1 MTIPIKPAN
10 AQFNDEQW
18 QAIHQKG
25 SNILVA
31 ASAGSGKTTVLI
43 ERILTHLGNS
53 YAELDE
59 LLVVTFTESAAK
71 EMKERMEVSLK
82 KAISKTSDSIHQRH
96 LLQQINL
103 LPTAHIRTLHSFCL
117 QVIQQFFYVID
128 FNPSF
133 KLLTDETQKT
143 LIYQEVWQN
152 ILSDI
157 LEEQV
162 VSETH
167 HLSKENLGDLMNRF
181 ADARSDQSL
190 FDMVLDLYQFS
201 SSHTE
206 PIVWLS
212 QIHQLTA
219 DFEGFKA
226 SQLYQDFLK
235 KHIERNALAAH
246 RLLDRALDLMRTSSQ
261 ETVDKYEALLSTEH
275 QFIAALLEANYS
287 DDLEQVMQQIEHLSY
302 GRWPSTKKTSDD
314 IETVTLMKDFRDDAK
329 KIMTDRLTTLFSFSY
344 QDTVRI
350 EGAISPIIQQLSQ
363 LTLLFSEYLTRH
375 KRELNMIDYNDLE
388 HLTLDILAPY
398 NSQTKQREASPAALY
413 FQKQFKEVMVD
424 EYQDINDIQATI
436 LGWLAHDYRPD
447 LLGNM
452 FMVGDVKQ
460 SIYGFRMAEPSLF
473 LKKYRA
479 YDQSQG
485 GELIVLDKN
494 YRSRDEVLQFTNYLF
509 ERIMDTDFG
518 EMDYGMQ
525 ESLKTGNLSFLPPA
539 PDAHFDIELLLYEKQ
554 TEDDEAELE
563 SNDDQLTYDSSL
575 EAEVHLVAQDI
586 QSKIADGFEIFDKET
601 KVMRPATFKDIVLLS
616 STRGPF
622 LPVQQVFEQYHL
634 PVLTQK
640 VENYFQRQEI
650 RLMIALLKIIDNPL
664 QDIPLVAIL
673 KSFFVGLSDEMLS
686 KIRIE
691 QPTGLFYTACTHYK
705 SSANKQTDAVIQQ
718 HLARFFA
725 QLEHWHALASEVS
738 LVELIW
744 TIYQETNFLDYVSG
758 LANGPQRQANL
769 HAFYQKAAEFE
780 ESSFKG
786 LFGFVNYIEKV
797 MQTENDLAEP
807 VILAEDQNVIRTMT
821 VHASKGLEFPIV
833 YLINTGKKFNL
844 RDITHKRYIASKDY
858 GIATDYYDYEDL
870 LQYPSLSKQ
879 ALKIQRESKA
889 KAEEMR
895 KLYVALTRC
904 EQKLMIVGSVK
915 NADDWEDKSMKTR
928 QLARRETI
936 LADTQERQT
945 ASTWL
950 DWIRQALA
958 LEKNQ
963 QKSVTE
969 FKREQVHID
978 FINDVMIKEGQV
990 VENDA
995 SFFITPEQWLTQLNH
1010 AVKHVSEPVHPVV
1023 ERIDQLM
1030 RTVYSH
1036 QLATQTSSY
1045 QSVSELKRMY
1055 EEPKIEKIEVFQDR
1069 RTAVLGVVDNNRPKQ
1084 EKTTEA
1090 IQSIRY
1096 TQDTFEAPRFIEEK
1110 QMDYAQ
1116 IGTIT
1121 HFFLQ
1126 QLDFSVFEGQPSANY
1141 PGLLDQEAKRLLEEK
1156 YLDNRQLHVIQ
1167 MTAILSFL
1175 SGEIGQLVIESGK
1188 VLKREKAFS
1197 YLLPAKQLLQARLDT
1212 LTLEKLEEDQLLVH
1226 GVIDN
1231 YIQTEAGLVLID
1243 YKTDRFRP
1251 DVRLDKSQQID
1262 QIIKKYKFQVSLYAQ
1277 ALEKATQEKVFAAY
1291 LVLLDFDETV
1301 KVEDLYHFSD

>member
-1 MTIPIKPAN
+1 MTIEIRPAN
-10 AQFNDEQW
+10 VQFNDEQW

-43 ERILTHLGNS
+43 ERILSHLDNG
-53 YAELDE
+53 YAELDQ

-71 EMKERMEVSLK
+71 EMKERMETSLK
-82 KAISKTSDSIHQRH
+82 KAISKTSDPIHQRH

-117 QVIQQFFYVID
+117 QVIQQFFYIID

-133 KLLTDETQKT
+133 QLLTDETQKT

-152 ILSDI
+152 VLSDI
-157 LEEQV
+157 LEEKIA
-162 VSETH
+162 
-167 HLSKENLGDLMNRF
+167 SKTYQLTKESLGDLMNRF
-181 ADARSDQSL
+181 ADARSDQAL
-190 FDMVLDLYQFS
+190 FEMVLDLYLFS

-206 PIVWLS
+206 PTVWLAN
-212 QIHQLTA
+212 IHKLTE
-219 DFEGFKA
+219 DFEVFKA
-226 SQLYQDFLK
+226 SELYQEFLK
-235 KHIERNALAAH
+235 RHIERNALAAH
-246 RLLDRALDLMRTSSQ
+246 RLLGRAIDLLAGTSQ
-261 ETVDKYEALLSTEH
+261 EIVAKYNTVLEADRQVVVT
-275 QFIAALLEANYS
+275 LLEENHS
-287 DDLEQVMQQIEHLSY
+287 DNLEAIMHLMSHLKFD
-302 GRWPSTKKTSDD
+302 RWPTTKKTDD
-314 IETVTLMKDFRDDAK
+314 DYETVSMMKNFRDDAK
-329 KIMTDRLTTLFSFSY
+329 KIMSDRLATLFQFSY
-344 QDTVRI
+344 EDTINI
-350 EGAISPIIQQLSQ
+350 EEQISPVIQQLSN
-363 LTLLFSEYLTRH
+363 LTLLFTEYLVAH
-375 KRELNMIDYNDLE
+375 KRQLNIIDYNDLE

-398 NSQTKQREASPAALY
+398 NPESQKREASPAALY

-447 LLGNM
+447 LSGNL

-473 LKKYRA
+473 LSKYLA
-479 YDQSQG
+479 YDRGDG

-509 ERIMDTDFG
+509 ERIMDTEFG
-518 EMDYGMQ
+518 EMDYGPQ
-525 ESLKTGNLSFLPPA
+525 ESLKTGNTSFLPAA
-539 PDAHFDIELLLYEKQ
+539 PHSNFDIELLLYEKEMDDDAEEVFS
-554 TEDDEAELE
+554 EDERL
-563 SNDDQLTYDSSL
+563 NYDSSL

-586 QSKIADGFEIFDKET
+586 QKKIADGFEVYDKQL
-601 KVMRPATFKDIVLLS
+601 KQMRLATFKDFVLLS
-616 STRGPF
+616 STRSPF
-622 LPVQQVFEQYHL
+622 LPIQQIFEQYHL

-650 RLMIALLKIIDNPL
+650 RLMIALLKLIDNPL
-664 QDIPLVAIL
+664 QDIPLAAIL

-691 QPTGLFYTACTHYK
+691 QPTGLFYSACAHYQSK
-705 SSANKQTDAVIQQ
+705 ESKQVDPFIQQ
-718 HLARFFA
+718 QLRRFFA
-725 QLEHWHALASEVS
+725 QLTHWRSIASEVS

-758 LANGPQRQANL
+758 LSNGPQRQANL

-780 ESSFKG
+780 DSSFKG

-807 VILAEDQNVIRTMT
+807 VILAEDLNVIRTMT

-833 YLINTGKKFNL
+833 YLMNTGKKFNL

-879 ALKIQRESKA
+879 ALRIQQESKA

-904 EQKLMIVGSVK
+904 EQKLLIVGAIK
-915 NADDWEDKSMKTR
+915 NAEEWEEKSEKSR
-928 QLARRETI
+928 QLADRSSI
-936 LADTQERQT
+936 LADTQERQS

-958 LEKNQ
+958 LDKTQ
-963 QKSVTE
+963 QASVAHFQRDQIKIE
-969 FKREQVHID
+969 
-978 FINDVMIKEGQV
+978 FINDKMIQEKQM
-990 VENDA
+990 VETEA
-995 SFFITPEQWLTQLNH
+995 SFFITPEQWLEQFNQSVNQVET
-1010 AVKHVSEPVHPVV
+1010 SSHPVV
-1023 ERIDQLM
+1023 DKIDRLM
-1030 RTVYSH
+1030 RETYSH
-1036 QLATQTSSY
+1036 ELSTHTSSY

-1055 EEPKIEKIEVFQDR
+1055 EEPRIEKLEVFQDR
-1069 RTAVLGVVDNNRPKQ
+1069 RASTKKAQ
-1084 EKTTEA
+1084 ENISGIEEGTQA

-1096 TQDTFEAPRFIEEK
+1096 TQDTFEPPRFIEDK

-1126 QLDFSVFEGQPSANY
+1126 QLNFALFNEMEENLFEIILKN
-1141 PGLLDQEAKRLLEEK
+1141 EAQRLLKDKFMDDE
-1156 YLDNRQLHVIQ
+1156 QLSVIQ
-1167 MTAILSFL
+1167 MDAILVFL
-1175 SGEIGQLVIESGK
+1175 KSDVGKIVIQNAST
-1188 VLKREKAFS
+1188 LKKEQAFS
-1197 YLLPAKQLLQARLDT
+1197 FLLPASQLLQARLDEIA
-1212 LTLEKLEEDQLLVH
+1212 LQKLEGDQLLVH

-1231 YIQTEAGLVLID
+1231 FVQTETGIALID
-1243 YKTDRFRP
+1243 YKTDRFRS
-1251 DVRLDKSQQID
+1251 DLNISKNEQID
-1262 QIIKKYKFQVSLYAQ
+1262 LIVKKYKFQVSLYVQ
-1277 ALEKATQEKVFAAY
+1277 ALEKAKRQKVSAAY
-1291 LVLLDFDETV
+1291 LVLLDFGESV
-1301 KVEDLYHFSD
+1301 KVNDLYNFN

>member
-1 MTIPIKPAN
+1 MTFEIKPAN
-10 AQFNDEQW
+10 VQFNDEQW

-43 ERILTHLGNS
+43 ERILTHLGNN

-82 KAISKTSDSIHQRH
+82 KAVSKTSDPIHQRH
-96 LLQQINL
+96 LLHQINL

-133 KLLTDETQKT
+133 QLLTDETQKT

-152 ILSDI
+152 VLSDI
-157 LEEQV
+157 LEEKTT
-162 VSETH
+162 SESH
-167 HLSKENLGDLMNRF
+167 HLTKESLGELMNRF
-181 ADARSDQSL
+181 ADARSDQAL
-190 FDMVLDLYQFS
+190 FDMVLDLYLFS

-206 PIVWLS
+206 PSIWLAT
-212 QIHQLTA
+212 IHQLTA
-219 DFEGFKA
+219 DFEVFKT
-226 SQLYQDFLK
+226 SDLYQDFLK
-235 KHIERNALAAH
+235 RYIERNALAAH
-246 RLLDRALDLMRTSSQ
+246 RLLDRAFDLVQGTSQ
-261 ETVDKYEALLSTEH
+261 ETIDKYAAVLESDR
-275 QFIAALLEANYS
+275 QFIVTLLEANYS
-287 DDLEQVMQQIEHLSY
+287 DDLESIMHLM
-302 GRWPSTKKTSDD
+302 GHLKFERWPSTKKTDD
-314 IETVTLMKDFRDDAK
+314 DFDIVSLMKGFRDDAK
-329 KIMTDRLTTLFSFSY
+329 KIMSDRLATLFHFSY
-344 QDTVRI
+344 EDTVKI
-350 EGAISPIIQQLSQ
+350 EEHISPIIQQLST
-363 LTLLFSEYLTRH
+363 LTLLFSEYLMRH
-375 KRELNMIDYNDLE
+375 KRQLNIIDYNDLE

-398 NSQTKQREASPAALY
+398 HPDSKRREASPAALY
-413 FQKQFKEVMVD
+413 FQNQFKEVMVD

-436 LGWLAHDYRPD
+436 LSWLAHDYRTD

-479 YDQSQG
+479 YDRGEG
-485 GELIVLDKN
+485 GDLIVLDKN

-509 ERIMDTDFG
+509 ERIMDTEFG
-518 EMDYGMQ
+518 EMDYGVQ

-539 PDAHFDIELLLYEKQ
+539 GDSMFDIDLLLYQKEMDDDANESALE
-554 TEDDEAELE
+554 EDLLNYE
-563 SNDDQLTYDSSL
+563 SSL

-586 QSKIADGFEIFDKET
+586 QKKIADGFEVYDKQS
-601 KVMRPATFKDIVLLS
+601 KQMRLATFKDIVLLS
-616 STRGPF
+616 STRSPF
-622 LPVQQVFEQYHL
+622 LPIQQVFEHYHL

-650 RLMIALLKIIDNPL
+650 RLMIALLKLIDNPL

-691 QPTGLFYTACTHYK
+691 QPSGLFYTACAHYQSK
-705 SSANKQTDAVIQQ
+705 ENKQADPLIQQ
-718 HLARFFA
+718 QLTRFFA
-725 QLEHWHALASEVS
+725 QLKHWRSIASEVS

-758 LANGPQRQANL
+758 LSNGPQRQANL

-780 ESSFKG
+780 DSSFKG

-858 GIATDYYDYEDL
+858 GIATDFYDYEDL

-879 ALKIQRESKA
+879 ALRIQQESQS

-904 EQKLMIVGSVK
+904 EQKLIIVGSIK
-915 NADDWEDKSMKTR
+915 NADDWEEKSDKTR
-928 QLARRETI
+928 QLASRASI
-936 LADTQERQT
+936 LADTQERQN

-958 LEKNQ
+958 LDQTQ
-963 QKSVTE
+963 QKSVTH
-969 FKREQVHID
+969 FKREQVKIE
-978 FINDVMIKEGQV
+978 FINDAMIKDKQFVDIE
-990 VENDA
+990 A
-995 SFFITPEQWLTQLNH
+995 SFFITPEQWVTQFNQTIKQVEDS
-1010 AVKHVSEPVHPVV
+1010 AHPVV
-1023 ERIDQLM
+1023 ERIDRLM
-1030 RTVYSH
+1030 REPYVHELSTH
-1036 QLATQTSSY
+1036 TSSY

-1055 EEPKIEKIEVFQDR
+1055 EEPRIEKLEVFQDR
-1069 RTAVLGVVDNNRPKQ
+1069 RASTQQIQ
-1084 EKTTEA
+1084 ENLPQFEEGTEA

-1096 TQDTFEAPRFIEEK
+1096 TQDTFEPPRFIEDK

-1126 QLDFSVFEGQPSANY
+1126 QLNFSLFDEE
-1141 PGLLDQEAKRLLEEK
+1141 DQTMYVKILNEEAKRMLE
-1156 YLDNRQLHVIQ
+1156 DNYIDSDQLSVIQ
-1167 MTAILSFL
+1167 MDAIIKFL
-1175 SGEIGQLVIESGK
+1175 LGSIGQFVIQNASR
-1188 VLKREKAFS
+1188 LKKEQAFS
-1197 YLLPAKQLLQARLDT
+1197 FLLPANQLLQARLDEI
-1212 LTLEKLEEDQLLVH
+1212 TLEKLEDDQLLVH

-1243 YKTDRFRP
+1243 YKTDRFRS
-1251 DVRLDKSQQID
+1251 DLKLSKDDQIAL
-1262 QIIKKYKFQVSLYAQ
+1262 IIKKYKFQVSLYAQ
-1277 ALEKATQEKVFAAY
+1277 ALGKAKEHKVTAAY
-1291 LVLLDFDETV
+1291 LVLLDFGETV
-1301 KVEDLYHFSD
+1301 KVEDLYDFN